1 MMSEGLRRELTFFDA
16 VSLVIGTIV
25 GADIYIVAAYGAGSL
40 GPASIL
46 SWIIGGLMAMV
57 LALVFS
63 EASAIMPRTGGPYSY
78 AREALGEFAGFI
90 TGWSLWVSSWIA
102 IAVFPVAFVY
112 YISQF
117 IGLSP
122 TAEALIKVIFILSL
136 TAINISGVGRAGKV
150 NDVLTV
156 LKIAPL
162 ILLVVTGIL
171 RFIWDPSGLLSGYT
185 PFAPMGLG
193 ALGSVTVLVFWAY
206 VGFELVT
213 VPAGE
218 VKNPGRIIPLAIII
232 GMVFVMVFYLLTNF
246 VILGLVPWGVLASSP
261 APLTLA
267 GYSALGGAGALILT
281 LGALISIAGSE
292 EAGMLT
298 TARLLHVMSLDGFLP
313 GWLSRIHPR
322 FRTPHLSILVQNLTA
337 LVAALTGTAAGLI
350 ELSVLTLL
358 LAYMS
363 TCVSLP
369 VLRRRRYR
377 DAGVPLKSI
386 LGVLICLYLL
396 ANTGTGTILAGSLLI
411 VAGVPIYL
419 RYRRRNQNL

>member
-46 SWIIGGLMAMV
+46 SWIIGGLMAMI

-156 LKIAPL
+156 LKVAPL

-185 PFAPMGLG
+185 PFAP
-193 ALGSVTVLVFWAY
+193 WAS
-206 VGFELVT
+206 
-213 VPAGE
+213 
-218 VKNPGRIIPLAIII
+218 
-232 GMVFVMVFYLLTNF
+232 
-246 VILGLVPWGVLASSP
+246 VPW
-261 APLTLA
+261 
-267 GYSALGGAGALILT
+267 
-281 LGALISIAGSE
+281 
-292 EAGMLT
+292 
-298 TARLLHVMSLDGFLP
+298 
-313 GWLSRIHPR
+313 
-322 FRTPHLSILVQNLTA
+322 
-337 LVAALTGTAAGLI
+337 AA
-350 ELSVLTLL
+350 
-358 LAYMS
+358 
-363 TCVSLP
+363 
-369 VLRRRRYR
+369 
-377 DAGVPLKSI
+377 
-386 LGVLICLYLL
+386 
-396 ANTGTGTILAGSLLI
+396 
-411 VAGVPIYL
+411 
-419 RYRRRNQNL
+419 

>member
-78 AREALGEFAGFI
+78 AMEALGEFAGFI

-112 YISQF
+112 YLSQF

-156 LKIAPL
+156 LKVAPPDPAGCHWHPE
-162 ILLVVTGIL
+162 IHMGPL
-171 RFIWDPSGLLSGYT
+171 RPSIRLHSLRTHGPRCPGQRDGPGLL
-185 PFAPMGLG
+185 GLC
-193 ALGSVTVLVFWAY
+193 
-206 VGFELVT
+206 
-213 VPAGE
+213 
-218 VKNPGRIIPLAIII
+218 
-232 GMVFVMVFYLLTNF
+232 
-246 VILGLVPWGVLASSP
+246 GL
-261 APLTLA
+261 
-267 GYSALGGAGALILT
+267 
-281 LGALISIAGSE
+281 
-292 EAGMLT
+292 
-298 TARLLHVMSLDGFLP
+298 
-313 GWLSRIHPR
+313 
-322 FRTPHLSILVQNLTA
+322 
-337 LVAALTGTAAGLI
+337 
-350 ELSVLTLL
+350 
-358 LAYMS
+358 
-363 TCVSLP
+363 
-369 VLRRRRYR
+369 
-377 DAGVPLKSI
+377 
-386 LGVLICLYLL
+386 
-396 ANTGTGTILAGSLLI
+396 
-411 VAGVPIYL
+411 
-419 RYRRRNQNL
+419 